1 VRFVPLPPNCTSL
14 YQPLDLGIIA
24 CLKRRY
30 KRRLL
35 DLVVTAFESGRGS
48 SGQPA
53 AAGGGGNGAPAS
65 STPVTAPVASA
76 PSRASS
82 EAAESTNSASGSAVA
97 GHRSNSMAD
106 AAMAAGPGVW
116 EFPSNWPAAT
126 PEEAAAARPVNRRRL
141 PAHRALTRPVL
152 GVRKGAGAHPQDAVE
167 IPLAQW
173 AAIEPR
179 TIAHC
184 WIKSTLLPADVA
196 AAVNAQ
202 HGEYSKSSHSVR
214 EDVEACADLMSGSEF
229 GRAAFA
235 CGGAA
240 ASAAALK
247 GWLRQEEDEGARA
260 ATADDIV
267 WAGKPAIEEEGS
279 EGGDSASSSSSGH
292 E

>member
-1 VRFVPLPPNCTSL
+1 
-14 YQPLDLGIIA
+14 
-24 CLKRRY
+24 
-30 KRRLL
+30 
-35 DLVVTAFESGRGS
+35 
-48 SGQPA
+48 
-53 AAGGGGNGAPAS
+53 
-65 STPVTAPVASA
+65 
-76 PSRASS
+76 
-82 EAAESTNSASGSAVA
+82 
-97 GHRSNSMAD
+97 MAD
-106 AAMAAGPGVW
+106 AAMAAGPRVW
-116 EFPSNWPAAT
+116 GFPSNWPAAT

-141 PAHRALTRPVL
+141 PAHRALTRPVP
-152 GVRKGAGAHPQDAVE
+152 GVRKGAGAHLQDAAE
-167 IPLAQW
+167 IALAQW

-179 TIAHC
+179 TIVHC

-214 EDVEACADLMSGSEF
+214 EDVEACVALMSGSEF

-235 CGGAA
+235 GGGAA

-279 EGGDSASSSSSGH
+279 ENGDSASSSSSGH